1 MFLPLLRDGVD
12 PLPELARVRSEQPVH
27 ELDVLGTTVW
37 IVTRYDDARR
47 VLGDSTA
54 FGNDFSY
61 LTAAAGDA
69 LPDLP
74 DPGGLGFRDPPEH
87 TRLRKLMASAF
98 TPRRLAA
105 LAPRIE
111 QLVAEQLERMAE
123 AGPPADLVTQ
133 FAGPIPAL
141 VIGELLGVPSE
152 ERAEFARISSHRF
165 DLLESVLAP
174 LESASQSQDYLVGL
188 VARQR
193 DAPGDGLLGLLIAE
207 HGDELS
213 DRDLA
218 GLADGLLVGGQE
230 TTVSML
236 ALGSLVLLLDPVRAQ
251 GVRSGALPV
260 ESVVEE
266 LLRHLTVV
274 QVSFP
279 RFARTDVVVGGQQIP
294 AGAPVVCSL
303 VAANRD
309 ESLARDVDELD
320 LSRAPTPHL
329 AFGHGIHHCL
339 GASLARMELR
349 AAYPALLRRFPDLRL
364 TAGLDELSF
373 PELSLVYG
381 VRELPVTW

>member
-1 MFLPLLRDGVD
+1 MFLPLLRHGVD

-27 ELDVLGTTVW
+27 KLDVLGTTVW
-37 IVTRYDDARR
+37 IVTRYDDARQ
-47 VLGDSTA
+47 VLGDSTG

-61 LTAAAGDA
+61 LAAAAGDA

-105 LAPRIE
+105 LAPRVE

-123 AGPPADLVTQ
+123 TGPPADLVAQ
-133 FAGPIPAL
+133 FAGPIPGL

-193 DAPGDGLLGLLIAE
+193 DAPGDGLLGLLITE

-236 ALGSLVLLLDPVRAQ
+236 ALGSLVLLLDPVRAE
-251 GVRSGALPV
+251 GLRSGVLPV

-274 QVSFP
+274 QVAFP
-279 RFARTDVVVGGQQIP
+279 RFARTDVVVGGQPIP

-309 ESLARDVDELD
+309 ENLAGDVDELD

-349 AAYPALLRRFPDLRL
+349 TAYPALLRRFPDLRL
-364 TAGLDELSF
+364 AAGLDELSF